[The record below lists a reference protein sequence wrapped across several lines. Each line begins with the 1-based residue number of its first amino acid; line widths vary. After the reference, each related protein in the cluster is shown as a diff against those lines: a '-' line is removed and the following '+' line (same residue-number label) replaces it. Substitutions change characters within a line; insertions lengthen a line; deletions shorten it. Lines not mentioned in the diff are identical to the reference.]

1 MKKFLILGSVVVAAV
16 SSSLAAG
23 FGLYESS
30 SAATALGGA
39 LMGKA
44 YDASAN
50 TVNPA
55 TLTDIDRMTLQVGFV
70 TEHPRSRQKFFK
82 NGVQQGGSQAMD
94 PGFFVLPHLQF
105 AMPLPADLAFGIG
118 VTPEYGLGTEYSDGN
133 PMNWSSQEVMIE
145 GIVINP
151 NVAYKITDK
160 WSVGAG
166 IRWLYF
172 NFEQDSKPYI
182 APGLQANHHLRG
194 HNSFRNFAGRF
205 GTSYKL
211 RDNFS
216 VGATYQMRLNTN
228 VKGHSSARYTDPLL
242 GPVTAW
248 GSAKANL
255 ALPQSASIGYN
266 WDITDKWHLGNVLT
280 WTDWSELD
288 TLTFKL
294 PTGDKGT
301 KLGWKDTW
309 RIGTGLSW
317 DFAED
322 WTAMTSYVYDMSAP
336 PSDQH
341 SIMLPP
347 GDRHLLSWGL
357 AWRMT
362 DNLELGFNYG
372 IILMQSSS
380 MHTTESVSGDKYAM
394 ETHRGLS
401 HAAGGTITY
410 RF

>member
-1 MKKFLILGSVVVAAV
+1 MKKLLILGSVVFAAV
-16 SSSLAAG
+16 SSSQAAG
-23 FGLYESS
+23 FALYESS

-55 TLTDIDRMTLQVGFV
+55 TLTDIDRTTLQVGFV
-70 TEHPRSRQKFFK
+70 TEHPRSRQKYFR
-82 NGVQQGGSQAMD
+82 NGVPLGSSQAMD

-105 AMPLPADLAFGIG
+105 ATPLPADLAFGVG

-133 PMNWSSQEVMIE
+133 PMNWSSQEVMIQ

-151 NVAYKITDK
+151 NVAYKVTDR
-160 WSVGAG
+160 WSLGAG

-172 NFEQDSKPYI
+172 SFEQDVKPYI
-182 APGLQANHHLRG
+182 APGVQANHHLRG

-211 RDNFS
+211 RDDFS

-228 VKGHSSARYTDPLL
+228 VKGHSRAQRGAATVWSGTGAAD
-242 GPVTAW
+242 
-248 GSAKANL
+248 L

-266 WDITDKWHLGNVLT
+266 WDITDKWHFGNVLT

-294 PTGDKGT
+294 PAGAKGT

-309 RIGTGLSW
+309 RLGTGLSW

-336 PSDQH
+336 PSDQE
-341 SIMLPP
+341 STMLPP
-347 GDRHLLSWGL
+347 GDRHLLTWGL
-357 AWRMT
+357 AWHVT

-380 MHTTESVSGDKYAM
+380 MHMNDVMGNRYAM